1 MTNRPVRPQA
11 FRSSGR
17 LLPRA
22 WACTGNEGHC
32 VELIGSPRIGDL
44 NSSMSGDL
52 VSKVGQA
59 RAQDGDAAITRE
71 LGRTLEVRTCTD
83 RGLYAGHK
91 TVVPPLLEHEQISR

>member
-1 MTNRPVRPQA
+1 VKYVVKVLMLSPCIETSRICIS
-11 FRSSGR
+11 RSKYKIADG
-17 LLPRA
+17 A
-22 WACTGNEGHC
+22 C
-32 VELIGSPRIGDL
+32 VELIGSPRIGGL

-59 RAQDGDAAITRE
+59 RAQDGDADITRE

-91 TVVPPLLEHEQISR
+91 DSGTAAARA